1 MENASF
7 NNLNIITMT
16 DYDIDYY
23 RVADAIEYLTNNFKN
38 QPDLNEVARQAHLS
52 PAHFQRIFTEWAGVS
67 PKKFMQYLSLD
78 YLRNRIFDTANLNQ
92 AADLVGFSTQSRVY
106 DLFVSIEGVTP
117 NEYKTYGQGLE
128 IQYGFHQTPFG
139 ACFIAITEKG
149 LCALSFV
156 DEVSKQAT
164 FQAFLDKWQAAKLV
178 LNAQNTEGV
187 LQKIFDPHS
196 TDKIHVWIQGT
207 NFQLKV
213 WEALLKIPQ
222 GSVTTYQKI
231 ADCIQNPK
239 AVRAV
244 GTAIGSN
251 PIAYLIPCHRVIK
264 STGAI
269 GEYHWGSTR
278 KKAILGWE
286 MAKV

>member
-1 MENASF
+1 MIKDSEN
-7 NNLNIITMT
+7 
-16 DYDIDYY
+16 IDYY
-23 RVADAIEYLTNNFKN
+23 RVAEAIEYLTDNFKN
-38 QPDLNEVARQAHLS
+38 QPDLNEVARQVHLS
-52 PAHFQRIFTEWAGVS
+52 PSHFQRIFTEWAGVS
-67 PKKFMQYLSLD
+67 PKKFIQFLSLD
-78 YLRNRIFDTANLNQ
+78 HLRNRIFDTTNLNQ

-117 NEYKTYGQGLE
+117 NEYKTDGQGLE
-128 IQYGFHQTPFG
+128 IQYGFHPTPFG
-139 ACFIAITEKG
+139 ECFIAMTGKG

-156 DEVSKQAT
+156 DETSKEAT
-164 FQAFLDKWQAAKLV
+164 FKAFLDKWQAAKLL

-187 LQKIFDPHS
+187 LQQIFDPNA
-196 TDKIHVWIQGT
+196 TDKIHLWIQGT

-231 ADCIQNPK
+231 ADSIQNPK

-278 KKAILGWE
+278 KKAIIGYE
-286 MAKV
+286 MAKIINM

>member
-1 MENASF
+1 MVAQ
-7 NNLNIITMT
+7 
-16 DYDIDYY
+16 DIDYY
-23 RVADAIEYLTNNFKN
+23 RVAEAIEYLTDNFKS
-38 QPDLNEVARQAHLS
+38 QPDLTDVARQVHLS

-78 YLRNRIFDTANLNQ
+78 YLRERIFDTQNLSQ
-92 AADLVGFSTQSRVY
+92 AADLVGFSAQSRVY

-117 NEYKTYGQGLE
+117 NEYKTFGQGLE
-128 IQYGFHQTPFG
+128 IQYAFHQTPFG
-139 ACFIAITEKG
+139 ECFIALTEKG
-149 LCALSFV
+149 ICALSFV
-156 DEVSKQAT
+156 DETSKEPT
-164 FQAFLDKWQAAKLV
+164 FQAFMDKWQAAKLV
-178 LNAQNTEGV
+178 LNTVYTEGV
-187 LQKIFDPHS
+187 VQKVFDPTA
-196 TDKIHVWIQGT
+196 TDKLHIWIQGT

-222 GSVTTYQKI
+222 GSVSTYQKI
-231 ADCIQNPK
+231 ADSIQNPK

-251 PIAYLIPCHRVIK
+251 PIAFLIPCHRVIK
-264 STGAI
+264 STGVI

>member
-1 MENASF
+1 MIKNSEN
-7 NNLNIITMT
+7 L
-16 DYDIDYY
+16 DYH
-23 RVADAIEYLTNNFKN
+23 RVAEAIEYLTDNFKN
-38 QPDLNEVARQAHLS
+38 QPDLNEVARQVHLS
-52 PAHFQRIFTEWAGVS
+52 PSHFQRIFTEWAGVS

-78 YLRNRIFDTANLNQ
+78 YLRERIFDTNNLHQ

-139 ACFIAITEKG
+139 ECFIAMAEKG

-156 DEVSKQAT
+156 DETSKEAT
-164 FQAFLDKWQAAKLV
+164 FQAFLDKWQSAKLV
-178 LNAQNTEGV
+178 LNARNTEGV
-187 LQKIFDPHS
+187 MGQIFDPNA
-196 TDKIHVWIQGT
+196 TNKINLWIQGT

-222 GSVTTYQKI
+222 GSVSTYQKI
-231 ADCIQNPK
+231 ADSIQNPK

-278 KKAILGWE
+278 KKAIIGYE
-286 MAKV
+286 MSKTSKI